1 MSVLNAVLGAIMRPA
16 LRAISRSRLPAKR
29 GVQSIPALEGRV
41 EVFRDQWG
49 IPHIYADHLR
59 DAFRAQGYVHAQDR
73 LWQMEVNRRVGRGRL
88 AKLFGEVALDT
99 DRLIR
104 TFGFHRLGQA
114 DLDNLPADAR
124 AEVEAYAEGVNA
136 FIEQA
141 GKRLPVEFMLVGH
154 RPEPWTPLDSM
165 AFARVMIWQLS
176 HAWASA
182 IVRARIIK
190 KVGPERAADLEIK
203 YPERHP
209 ITLPEGI
216 EFNRLEPDGML
227 KAAQGPYLN
236 KGLEAGFGSNGWV
249 VAASKSAS
257 GHAVLCNDMHLK
269 ISAPGL
275 WYFVHL
281 NAGENSEALHVAG
294 VSLPGTPY
302 VMVGHNARIAWGM
315 TLAFTDCEDVFVEQ
329 FDPEDPH
336 RYHFKSKWLD
346 AKVIP
351 EAIRVKGQDAPHVE
365 DVIITRHGPLISKA
379 LDSFA
384 EGLPTEATQAL
395 AVQSM
400 ALRPCKAVQGF
411 RALNHAQ
418 GWDTFVDAMRLIEAP
433 QLNVVYADVEDN
445 IGYWV
450 TGKVPIRAQGQGLLP
465 APGWT
470 GEYEWVGT
478 VPFEEMPHALNPER
492 GYIVTC
498 NHRIVSDDYPYFL
511 GAVWMNGYRARRIVE
526 VFDARDKITAEDHAN
541 LHLDFTSLSGADFVQ
556 RLAGLTSQDAD
567 VRLALE
573 LLHQWDGVLSPDSSA
588 GSVFKVT
595 MYHLVRG
602 VLEPT
607 LGEDLTLDY
616 MGRGPHPLLQP
627 TTEFHGHAVVAI
639 MAMLDNPRSKRSIYD
654 DQPWWIE
661 QAGGREK
668 VLTNALKR
676 AVEYL
681 RQEFGPDTSA
691 WAWGNLH
698 KIVCA
703 HSLSVQPPLDRVFD
717 IGPFPIGGD
726 GDTVCQTAYLPE
738 APYYNNAWSPSHR
751 QIFDMGNLPGGLA
764 SVPPGQSG
772 QVGSPHYDDL
782 VRPWLEGK
790 YFTVLWTRE
799 AVEAACGDKMILEPV
814 ELCKNVEG
822 GISN

>member
-1 MSVLNAVLGAIMRPA
+1 MSVLNTVLGALMRPA
-16 LRAISRSRLPAKR
+16 LHAISRSRLPAKR
-29 GVQSIPALEGRV
+29 GVQTIPALEGRV

-49 IPHIYADHLR
+49 IPHIYADHPH
-59 DAFRAQGYVHAQDR
+59 DAFRAQGYIHAQDR

-88 AKLFGEVALDT
+88 AELFGDVALDT

-114 DLDNLPADAR
+114 DLDNLTEDTR
-124 AEVEAYAEGVNA
+124 AEVDAYAEGVNA
-136 FIEQA
+136 FIERA
-141 GKRLPVEFMLVGH
+141 GKRLPVEFMLLGH

-182 IVRARIIK
+182 IVRARITE

-216 EFNRLEPDGML
+216 ELNRLEPDGML
-227 KAAQGPYLN
+227 KAVQGPYLS

-249 VAASKSAS
+249 VAASNSAS

-269 ISAPGL
+269 LSAPGL

-281 NAGENSEALHVAG
+281 NAGEDSEALHVAG

-302 VMVGHNARIAWGM
+302 VMVGHNARLAWGM

-329 FDPEDPH
+329 LDPENPH
-336 RYHFKSKWLD
+336 RYRFKDEWLD
-346 AKVIP
+346 AEVIP
-351 EAIRVKGQDAPHVE
+351 EEIWVKGQDAPHVE

-379 LDSFA
+379 LDYGQ
-384 EGLPTEATQAL
+384 GLSIIHRTRPQAL

-400 ALRPCKAVQGF
+400 ALRPCRAVQGF
-411 RALNHAQ
+411 RALNRAE
-418 GWDTFVDAMRLIEAP
+418 GWDAFVDAMRLIEAP

-450 TGKVPIRAQGQGLLP
+450 TGTVPIRAKGQGLVP

-470 GEYEWVGT
+470 GEYDWVGV

-498 NHRIVSDDYPYFL
+498 NHRIVSDSYPYFL
-511 GAVWMNGYRARRIVE
+511 GAVWVNGYRARRIVE
-526 VFDARDKITAEDHAN
+526 VFDAKDKIAVEDHAS
-541 LHLDFTSLSGADFVQ
+541 LHLDFASLNGADFVQ
-556 RLAGLTSQDAD
+556 RLAGLTSHDAD
-567 VRLALE
+567 VNLALD
-573 LLHQWDGVLSPDSSA
+573 LLRQWDRVLSPDSTA

-602 VLEPT
+602 VLEPV
-607 LGEDLTLDY
+607 LGEDLTFDY

-627 TTEFHGHAVVAI
+627 TTEFNGHSTVA
-639 MAMLDNPRSKRSIYD
+639 MLAMLDNPES
-654 DQPWWIE
+654 WWME

-668 VLTNALKR
+668 VLTNALKQ

-681 RQEFGPDTSA
+681 RQEFGPDTAA

-698 KIVCA
+698 QVVFA
-703 HSLSVQPPLDRVFD
+703 HSLSVRPPLDRVLD

-726 GDTVCQTAYLPE
+726 GNTVCQTAYLPDD
-738 APYYNNAWSPSHR
+738 PYCNNAWSPSHR
-751 QIFDMGNLPGGLA
+751 QIFDMGDLPGGLA

-799 AVEAACGDKMILEPV
+799 AVEAACDDKMILESPPQT
-814 ELCKNVEG
+814 
-822 GISN
+822 S

>member
-1 MSVLNAVLGAIMRPA
+1 MSAFNTVLGALMRPA
-16 LRAISRSRLPAKR
+16 LHAISRSRLPAKR
-29 GVQSIPALEGRV
+29 GVQIIPTLEGRV
-41 EVFRDQWG
+41 EVFRDRWG
-49 IPHIYADHLR
+49 IPHIYADHPR

-73 LWQMEVNRRVGRGRL
+73 LWQMEINRRVGRGCL
-88 AKLFGEVALDT
+88 AELFGDVALDT

-114 DLDNLPADAR
+114 DLDNLPEDAR
-124 AEVEAYAEGVNA
+124 AEVDAYAEGVNA

-141 GKRLPVEFMLVGH
+141 GKRLPVEFTLLGH
-154 RPEPWTPLDSM
+154 RPEPWTPLDSL

-182 IVRARIIK
+182 IVRARIIE
-190 KVGPERAADLEIK
+190 KVGPERAAALEIK

-209 ITLPEGI
+209 ITLPKGI

-227 KAAQGPYLN
+227 KAVQGPYLN
-236 KGLEAGFGSNGWV
+236 KGLEAGFGSNGWA

-269 ISAPGL
+269 IGAPGL

-281 NAGENSEALHVAG
+281 NIGENSEALHVAG

-329 FDPEDPH
+329 FDPDFGELSRADNPH
-336 RYHFKSKWLD
+336 RYRFKDEWLD
-346 AKVIP
+346 AEVIP
-351 EAIRVKGQDAPHVE
+351 EAIQVKGQEAPHVE
-365 DVIITRHGPLISKA
+365 DVIVTRHGPLISQA
-379 LDSFA
+379 LDY
-384 EGLPTEATQAL
+384 GQGPQAL

-400 ALRPCKAVQGF
+400 ALRPCQAVQGF
-411 RALNHAQ
+411 RALNRVE
-418 GWDTFVDAMRLIEAP
+418 GWDAFVDAMRLIEAP
-433 QLNVVYADVEDN
+433 QLSVVYADVEDN

-450 TGKVPIRAQGQGLLP
+450 TGKVPIRAQGQGLIP

-478 VPFEEMPHALNPER
+478 IPFEEMPHALNPER

-498 NHRIVSDDYPYFL
+498 NHRIVSDDYPHFL

-526 VFDARDKITAEDHAN
+526 VFDAKDKISAEDHAN

-556 RLAGLTSQDAD
+556 RLAGLASPNAD
-567 VRLALE
+567 VSLALE
-573 LLHQWDGVLSPDSSA
+573 LLRQWDGVLSPDSSA

-602 VLEPT
+602 VLESA
-607 LGEDLTLDY
+607 LGEDLALDY
-616 MGRGPHPLLQP
+616 LGRGPHPLLQP
-627 TTEFHGHAVVAI
+627 TTEFNGHSTVA
-639 MAMLDNPRSKRSIYD
+639 MLAMLDNPQS
-654 DQPWWIE
+654 WWIE

-668 VLTNALKR
+668 VLTDALKQ
-676 AVEYL
+676 AIEYL
-681 RQEFGPDTSA
+681 RQEFGPDTGA

-698 KIVCA
+698 KVVFA
-703 HSLSVQPPLDRVFD
+703 HSLSVRPPLDRIFD

-726 GDTVCQTAYLPE
+726 GDTVCQTAYLPDD
-738 APYYNNAWSPSHR
+738 PYYNNAWSPSHR
-751 QIFDMGNLPGGLA
+751 QIFDMGDLPGGLA

-782 VRPWLEGK
+782 VRPWLEGS
-790 YFTVLWTRE
+790 YFPVLWTRE
-799 AVEAACGDKMILEPV
+799 AVEAACGDKMILE
-814 ELCKNVEG
+814 
-822 GISN
+822 

>member
-1 MSVLNAVLGAIMRPA
+1 MPVLNAILGAILRPA
-16 LRAISRSRLPAKR
+16 LYAISRSRLPAKR
-29 GVQSIPALEGRV
+29 GVHVIPTLEGRV

-73 LWQMEVNRRVGRGRL
+73 LWQMEINRRVGRGRL
-88 AKLFGEVALDT
+88 AELFGEVALDT

-104 TFGFHRLGQA
+104 TFGFHRLAQT
-114 DLDNLPADAR
+114 DLDNLPDDAR

-154 RPEPWTPLDSM
+154 QPEPWTPLDSM

-182 IVRARIIK
+182 IVRARIIE
-190 KVGPERAADLEIK
+190 KVGPERAAELEIK

-209 ITLPEGI
+209 NTLPEGI

-227 KAAQGPYLN
+227 KAVQGPYLC

-275 WYFVHL
+275 WHFVHL
-281 NAGENSEALHVAG
+281 NVGENGDALHVAG
-294 VSLPGTPY
+294 VSLPGAPY
-302 VMVGHNARIAWGM
+302 VMVGHNARMAWGM
-315 TLAFTDCEDVFVEQ
+315 TLAFTDCEDLFVEQ
-329 FDPEDPH
+329 FDPDNPH
-336 RYHFKSKWLD
+336 RYRFKDEWLD
-346 AKVIP
+346 AEVIP

-365 DVIITRHGPLISKA
+365 HVIVTRHGPLISKA
-379 LDSFA
+379 LDY
-384 EGLPTEATQAL
+384 GQGPQAL

-400 ALRPCKAVQGF
+400 ALHPCRAVQGF
-411 RALNHAQ
+411 RALNHAE
-418 GWDTFVDAMRLIEAP
+418 GWNTFVDALRLIEAP

-450 TGKVPIRAQGQGLLP
+450 TGTVPIRAKGQGLMP

-470 GEYEWVGT
+470 GEYEWVGA

-511 GAVWMNGYRARRIVE
+511 GAVWMNGYRARRVTE
-526 VFDARDKITAEDHAN
+526 VFDTKEKISAEDHAN
-541 LHLDFTSLSGADFVQ
+541 LQLDFTSLSGMDFVQ
-556 RLAGLTSQDAD
+556 RLEGLTSHDPD

-573 LLHQWDGVLSPDSSA
+573 LLRKWDGVLSPDSIA
-588 GSVFKVT
+588 GSVFEVT

-602 VLEPT
+602 VLEPV
-607 LGEDLTLDY
+607 LGEDLALDY
-616 MGRGPHPLLQP
+616 LGRGPHPLLQA
-627 TTEFHGHAVVAI
+627 TTEFNGHATVA
-639 MAMLDNPRSKRSIYD
+639 MLAMLDNPKS
-654 DQPWWIE
+654 WWIE
-661 QAGGREK
+661 QAPLQKRGQAGGREK
-668 VLTNALKR
+668 VLTDALKQ

-681 RQEFGPDTSA
+681 REEFGPDTAA

-698 KIVCA
+698 KAVFP
-703 HSLSVQPPLDRVFD
+703 HSLSVRPPLDRIFD

-726 GDTVCQTAYLPE
+726 GDTVCQTAYVPND
-738 APYYNNAWSPSHR
+738 PYYNNAWSPSYR
-751 QIFDMGNLPGGLA
+751 QILDMGDLAGGLA
-764 SVPPGQSG
+764 SFPPGQSG

-782 VRPWLEGK
+782 VRPWLEGR

-799 AVEAACGDKMILEPV
+799 AVEAACGDKMILESQ
-814 ELCKNVEG
+814 ED
-822 GISN
+822 

>member
-1 MSVLNAVLGAIMRPA
+1 MSALNAVLGAILRPA
-16 LRAISRSRLPAKR
+16 LRAISHSRLPAKQ
-29 GVQSIPALEGRV
+29 GVQTIPALEGHV

-49 IPHIYADHLR
+49 IPHIYADHPR
-59 DAFRAQGYVHAQDR
+59 DAFRAQGYVDAQDR

-88 AKLFGEVALDT
+88 AELFGDVALDT

-104 TFGFHRLGQA
+104 TFGFHRLGQS
-114 DLDNLPADAR
+114 DLDNLPEDAR
-124 AEVEAYAEGVNA
+124 AEVDAYAEGVNA

-182 IVRARIIK
+182 IVRARLIE
-190 KVGPERAADLEIK
+190 KVGPERAAELEIK

-209 ITLPEGI
+209 NTLPEGI
-216 EFNRLEPDGML
+216 EFNRLEPDGMV
-227 KAAQGPYLN
+227 KAVQGPYLS
-236 KGLEAGFGSNGWV
+236 KGLEVGFGSNGWV

-269 ISAPGL
+269 INAPSL

-294 VSLPGTPY
+294 VSLPGAPY

-315 TLAFTDCEDVFVEQ
+315 TLAFTDCEDLFVEQ
-329 FDPEDPH
+329 FAPDNPH
-336 RYHFKSKWLD
+336 RYRFKDKWLD
-346 AKVIP
+346 ADVTP
-351 EAIRVKGQDAPHVE
+351 ETIRVKGQDTPHVE
-365 DVIITRHGPLISKA
+365 DVIVTRHGPLISKA
-379 LDSFA
+379 LGSFA
-384 EGLPTEATQAL
+384 EDLVRRDSPLVRRDSPLVRRRSPDRGETTQAL

-400 ALRPCKAVQGF
+400 ALRPCRAVQGF
-411 RALNHAQ
+411 RALNHAD
-418 GWDTFVDAMRLIEAP
+418 GWDTFVDAMHLIEAP

-450 TGKVPIRAQGQGLLP
+450 TGKVPIRANGQGLMP
-465 APGWT
+465 ASGWT

-478 VPFEEMPHALNPER
+478 IPFEEMPHALNPER

-498 NHRIVSDDYPYFL
+498 NHRIVSDDYPHFL

-526 VFDARDKITAEDHAN
+526 VFDAREKITAEDHAN

-556 RLAGLTSQDAD
+556 RLDGLTSQDPD
-567 VRLALE
+567 VNLALE
-573 LLHQWDGVLSPDSSA
+573 LLRQWDGVLSPDSSA
-588 GSVFKVT
+588 GSVFEAT

-602 VLEPT
+602 VLEPA
-607 LGEDLTLDY
+607 LGEDLALDY
-616 MGRGPHPLLQP
+616 LGRGPHPLLQA
-627 TTEFHGHAVVAI
+627 TTEFNGHATVA
-639 MAMLDNPRSKRSIYD
+639 MLAMLDNPES
-654 DQPWWIE
+654 WWIE

-668 VLTNALKR
+668 VLTDALRQAIK
-676 AVEYL
+676 YL
-681 RQEFGPDTSA
+681 RQEFGPDSGA

-698 KIVCA
+698 KAVFP
-703 HSLSVQPPLDRVFD
+703 HSLSVRPPLDRVFD

-726 GDTVCQTAYLPE
+726 ADTVCQTAYVPQD
-738 APYYNNAWSPSHR
+738 PYYSNSSSPSFR
-751 QIFDMGNLPGGLA
+751 QIFDMGDLSGGLA
-764 SVPPGQSG
+764 SFPPGQSG
-772 QVGSPHYDDL
+772 QVSSPHYDDL
-782 VRPWLEGK
+782 VGPWLEGS
-790 YFTVLWTRE
+790 YFAVLWTRE
-799 AVEAACGDKMILEPV
+799 AVEAACDDKMILE
-814 ELCKNVEG
+814 
-822 GISN
+822 